1 MNKIFNIATTIVI
14 AFSIGYY
21 VLINQYPRKQLDLKC
36 LSENHHNEGNFLDSE
51 ERQSTYYF
59 RVIIYRW
66 WTKIWEQSEG
76 EVWNGGPQNIMPI
89 IFYENNL
96 STVQFRS
103 DDGVLEGYLDGKS
116 KKFALREKGIT
127 VRGDCLNNTELPF

>member
-1 MNKIFNIATTIVI
+1 M
-14 AFSIGYY
+14 
-21 VLINQYPRKQLDLKC
+21 DLKC
-36 LSENHHNEGNFLDSE
+36 FSENHNNEGKFLNSE

-66 WTKIWEQSEG
+66 WTKIWEQSGG

-103 DDGVLEGYLDGKS
+103 DDGVLEVILTARVKN
-116 KKFALREKGIT
+116 LRYERK
-127 VRGDCLNNTELPF
+127 ELR